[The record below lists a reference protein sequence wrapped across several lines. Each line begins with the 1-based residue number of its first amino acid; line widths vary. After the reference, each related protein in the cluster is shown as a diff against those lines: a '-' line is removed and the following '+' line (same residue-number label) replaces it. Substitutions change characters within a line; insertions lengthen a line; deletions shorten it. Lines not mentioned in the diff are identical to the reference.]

1 MYDSMARITIELTW
15 ARLNNFETKLPGD
28 VEKIVS

>member
-15 ARLNNFETKLPGD
+15 ARMNVKGQEILPTGGQ
-28 VEKIVS
+28 